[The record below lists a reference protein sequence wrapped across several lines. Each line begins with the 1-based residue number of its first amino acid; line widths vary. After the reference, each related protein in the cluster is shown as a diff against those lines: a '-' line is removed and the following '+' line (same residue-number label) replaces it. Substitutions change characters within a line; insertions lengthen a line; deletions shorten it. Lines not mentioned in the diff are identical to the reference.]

1 MNPRLH
7 KTLMACAIAVLIAP
21 PAWAVDD
28 AFSSQASSMDS
39 TDRGPPL
46 YDHTPDELWRNE
58 VVDVAGDK
66 VGTVKTVVRSK
77 DTGEAH
83 AVITYGGIRGF
94 GTSEIVIALDEMQR
108 TNGKLQVNET
118 REALHARGGYAPAS
132 YVELRPDRPIS
143 EFSAFDPL
151 LDRH

>member
-28 AFSSQASSMDS
+28 ASPSMGS
-39 TDRGPPL
+39 TDRAVPL
-46 YDHTPDELWRNE
+46 YDRTPDELWRNE
-58 VVDVAGDK
+58 VVDMAGEK
-66 VGTVKTVVRSK
+66 VGTIKTVVSSK
-77 DTGEAH
+77 DTGKAH

-94 GTSEIVIALDEMQR
+94 GTSEIVVALDELQR